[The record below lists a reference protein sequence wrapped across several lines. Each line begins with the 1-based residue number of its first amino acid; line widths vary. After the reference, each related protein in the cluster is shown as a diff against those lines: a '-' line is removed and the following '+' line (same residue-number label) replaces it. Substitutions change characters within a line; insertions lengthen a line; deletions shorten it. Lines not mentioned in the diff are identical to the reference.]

1 MIFIAAS
8 CIIIPIIISIISF
21 KKDCNE
27 CTLITTIIF
36 SLICGI
42 VSICISLTLEILIV
56 SDNESYI
63 ETVSSVERIYPI
75 SEEKTDIYLI
85 NRLGTRKCLY
95 LSDKSELK
103 FLNKEKQI
111 IDIVY
116 IDTNSPCQ
124 VPCLVKYNRKYISI
138 IKNIILLPPE
148 NYYIFYVP
156 RDSVI
161 LK

>member
-8 CIIIPIIISIISF
+8 CVIMPIIIFIISL
-21 KKDCNE
+21 KEDYNKI
-27 CTLITTIIF
+27 TLITTIIL
-36 SLICGI
+36 SLVCGI
-42 VSICISLTLEILIV
+42 VSICTSLTLKVLTV
-56 SDNESYI
+56 SDNENYI
-63 ETVSSVERIYPI
+63 KTVSSVERIYPI

-85 NRLGTRKCLY
+85 NRLDTKECLY

-111 IDIVY
+111 IDIIY

-124 VPCLVKYNRKYISI
+124 VPCLIKYNRKYTST
-138 IKNIILLPPE
+138 IKNIVLLPPE
-148 NYYIFYVP
+148 SYYIFYVP